1 MIEEKEDIS
10 KMSDREKALYYLDI
24 VDEYEALIES
34 FKMWENDFDVEFDS
48 YEEEMKQRVAEAESK
63 IPDNGEDNRTE
74 KQKEMD
80 EKWEKGMERAN
91 KLIDKARELYLK
103 AMKTMEILIDN
114 IQKLMAFIQKLMDI
128 NAYIQKI
135 TEFCM
140 YALSKVAN
148 DPYILQLKRRVDIL
162 ILKIK
167 RIMIRVKKWLNKTEI
182 KLLAL
187 FLNGK
192 CCAAMEA
199 VYGGIIIA
207 ITAVAKVIAMV
218 LEYIQI
224 IINFLPSLFL
234 IGPEGIAFFITP
246 KSFTGATNM
255 AIMNQHKSIG
265 DYMMDTVQD
274 AINALLDSPKVANFA
289 SKGAYVAKRVADAQI
304 SMQASVPNLQLP
316 ELKVPD
322 PELLIYKAID
332 LILVLL
338 PLPQPL
344 PKYEKLNIFTN
355 LGYTLWLIT
364 GWCRAGQV
372 AFGLPGQLPGIPA
385 QQPETTEM

>member
-10 KMSDREKALYYLDI
+10 KMSNRDKALYYLDI

-48 YEEEMKQRVAEAESK
+48 YEEAMKKRVAEAESK

-103 AMKTMEILIDN
+103 AMKTMEILVDN
-114 IQKLMAFIQKLMDI
+114 IQKIMALIQKLLDI
-128 NAYIQKI
+128 NTYIQKI
-135 TEFCM
+135 MEFCM
-140 YALSKVAN
+140 AMLAKVAN

-182 KLLAL
+182 KLLEL

-192 CCAAMEA
+192 CCSAMEA
-199 VYGGIIIA
+199 AYGGIIIA
-207 ITAVAKVIAMV
+207 ISTVAQIIALV
-218 LEYIQI
+218 LQYLQL

-246 KSFTGATNM
+246 KSFAGATNM
-255 AIMNQHKSIG
+255 PIMNMHKSIG
-265 DYMMDTVQD
+265 DYMIDTVQD
-274 AINALLDSPKVANFA
+274 AINAILDAPKIANFA
-289 SKGAYVAKRVADAQI
+289 SKGAYVAKRVAEAQA

-316 ELKVPD
+316 DLQVPD

-332 LILVLL
+332 LILALM

-344 PKYEKLNIFTN
+344 PKYEKLNIFMN

-385 QQPETTEM
+385 QYPETTEL